1 MASKE
6 GLDINCQV
14 LLEHQAD
21 PNAYGNDQYHKT
33 PIHRARSPKV
43 KSKLIIGLVL
53 TNKVAVGFPS
63 CIAVFHVSRVA
74 KLLVINL
81 LIRYY

>member
-43 KSKLIIGLVL
+43 KNKLIIGLVL
-53 TNKVAVGFPS
+53 TNKIAVGCPS
-63 CIAVFHVSRVA
+63 CSVPCIKIGQTIDH
-74 KLLVINL
+74 KLTD
-81 LIRYY
+81 

>member
-43 KSKLIIGLVL
+43 KNKLIIGLVF
-53 TNKVAVGFPS
+53 TNKIVVGCPS
-63 CIAVFHVSRVA
+63 WSVPFIKIGQTIGH
-74 KLLVINL
+74 KLTD
-81 LIRYY
+81 